1 MVNCIKRFVG
11 FSLFFLIFI
20 GLTGCTGGK
29 ITIYIPMEIKD
40 LIGIW
45 EGELTLGERDEEF
58 YESVMEITQAS
69 ETCWATISIVQAT
82 ERDAE
87 GFTDILLSGSVI
99 QNKLHLSNMD
109 HTNPITYEATYMFTN
124 KEKTIMTGTISR
136 FSSETS
142 SNRIIVDSWQGDF
155 HKWLDPDK
163 QPINFEDNALERAV
177 REAEGFTGQAT
188 GSIYPKDLTGIREIT
203 LENQGVHSLEGLQ
216 HLINLQKLY
225 ANNNEITD
233 LRPLQ
238 GLTELKLL
246 YLSANPIND
255 LSPLENL
262 VKLEALRF
270 YETQVA
276 DLTPLHQLTQLKTLD
291 FADSQVD
298 DLSGIQTLE
307 NLTYLNCGYNLLSD
321 LSALQY
327 LINLQSIWLINNQI
341 EDITPLI
348 ENSGLGMGDYLDI
361 RNNLLDLTPESDDM
375 QNIQN
380 LINRGVIVFYE
391 IQ

>member
-1 MVNCIKRFVG
+1 
-11 FSLFFLIFI
+11 
-20 GLTGCTGGK
+20 
-29 ITIYIPMEIKD
+29 
-40 LIGIW
+40 
-45 EGELTLGERDEEF
+45 
-58 YESVMEITQAS
+58 
-69 ETCWATISIVQAT
+69 
-82 ERDAE
+82 
-87 GFTDILLSGSVI
+87 
-99 QNKLHLSNMD
+99 
-109 HTNPITYEATYMFTN
+109 
-124 KEKTIMTGTISR
+124 
-136 FSSETS
+136 
-142 SNRIIVDSWQGDF
+142 
-155 HKWLDPDK
+155 
-163 QPINFEDNALERAV
+163 
-177 REAEGFTGQAT
+177 
-188 GSIYPKDLTGIREIT
+188 
-203 LENQGVHSLEGLQ
+203 
-216 HLINLQKLY
+216 
-225 ANNNEITD
+225 
-233 LRPLQ
+233 
-238 GLTELKLL
+238 
-246 YLSANPIND
+246 
-255 LSPLENL
+255 

-276 DLTPLHQLTQLKTLD
+276 DLNPLHQLTQLKTLD